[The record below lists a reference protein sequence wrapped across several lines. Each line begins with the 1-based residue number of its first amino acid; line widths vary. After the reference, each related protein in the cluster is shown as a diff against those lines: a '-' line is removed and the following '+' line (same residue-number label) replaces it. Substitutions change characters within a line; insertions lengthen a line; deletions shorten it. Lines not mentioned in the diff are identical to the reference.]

1 MSVHKNLTLL
11 NKWINEGLASANVI
25 GLSGSAQS
33 YFFSLFLK
41 NLQKPCLVI
50 LPGRKEAKKLHE
62 ELRFFMSEPDVQMT
76 PGDIRLH
83 AFPPYDLSP
92 LTGLSPHREILTQR
106 LQALYALIYEK
117 NPIVITSIDAIFL
130 RILPKKEFV
139 RHLEYL
145 EAGEEIERDLLLK
158 KLEISGYQRVSLVE
172 ERGDYSVRGGVI
184 DLFPPFYPLPVRL
197 EFWGDR
203 LESIRQFEP
212 QSQRSQN
219 NQNEMIILPANEII
233 RNQDNINRARSMGR
247 LPNEGKDGMAFS
259 GQEAWLNHFYPELD
273 TLFQYLP
280 ADVLI
285 SVFDRHRAESLVRKT
300 TERFQEDAGKFREEA
315 AAKGHPFPDIEGV
328 VVPFEEIATQ
338 FESHQRLDFM
348 ELDLGSGDKNK
359 KKIHFEGRF
368 QFEDE
373 LVVRLATK
381 GRVSMAPL
389 AEKISEWISSRSR
402 VIVVSRTSQQATRLK
417 EILENYEVTV
427 DRIVQSWAEIPNTLG
442 LNICLGRISKGFTWP
457 DLSLYVISEDEIF
470 GPKRGLSRAKRR
482 AREKAI
488 TWSSFSQ
495 LQAGDFVVHDDHGIG
510 RYAGL
515 EKLEI
520 AHRANDYVIIEYAKK
535 DRLYIPADRISIL
548 QKYVGA
554 DERHPKLD
562 QLGGRSWD
570 IAKKKAKSSVEKIAR
585 QLVEIYALRKY
596 RKGYAFSPPDHYY
609 QEFEATFEHEETQD
623 QTKAIEDVLDDMTS
637 DRPMDRLICGDVGFG
652 KTEVAVRAAF
662 KAVSDGKQVG
672 LLVPTTVLAEQHYL
686 TFRKRMDPYSIRV
699 GAISRFK
706 TRSEQSEILG
716 KLRSGKIDV
725 LIGTHRML
733 QKDVKFRDL
742 GLLIIDEEQR
752 FGVKQKEA
760 LKRYRSLVDVLAITA
775 TPIPRTLHMSLMGIR
790 DLSII
795 ETAPEDRLSIQSYLS
810 PYDESL
816 IVRALRSE
824 LERGGQIFFVH
835 NTVRTIEHMTDKL
848 RKLVPHA
855 RFAIAHGK
863 MKERELE
870 KTMMR
875 FLNREVDVLVCTT
888 IIEAG
893 LDIPSTNTIIINEV
907 DRLGLAQVY
916 QLRGRVG
923 RSKDKAYAY
932 LLLSNH
938 SKITRD
944 AEKRLKALMEFSH
957 LGAGLHL
964 AMHDLKIRG
973 GGNILGFAQA
983 GQISAIG
990 YELYLKLIE
999 RAIAE
1004 LKGEEWHEDI
1014 NPEINIDVPAFLPE
1028 DYVIDTDIRLNLY
1041 RRLSTLREKYDLEA
1055 MAEEMN
1061 DRFGPPPH
1069 EVRNLLGIMSIRLLL
1084 IELGIT
1090 RLDVERKSL
1099 TLTFSQEKKMDS
1111 ERLVQLINNKPG
1123 KFRFLSQYKL
1133 KIEID
1138 MLSSLEDFHEI
1149 EKVIKSIP
1157 AF

>member
-1 MSVHKNLTLL
+1 
-11 NKWINEGLASANVI
+11 
-25 GLSGSAQS
+25 
-33 YFFSLFLK
+33 
-41 NLQKPCLVI
+41 
-50 LPGRKEAKKLHE
+50 
-62 ELRFFMSEPDVQMT
+62 
-76 PGDIRLH
+76 
-83 AFPPYDLSP
+83 
-92 LTGLSPHREILTQR
+92 
-106 LQALYALIYEK
+106 
-117 NPIVITSIDAIFL
+117 
-130 RILPKKEFV
+130 
-139 RHLEYL
+139 
-145 EAGEEIERDLLLK
+145 
-158 KLEISGYQRVSLVE
+158 
-172 ERGDYSVRGGVI
+172 
-184 DLFPPFYPLPVRL
+184 
-197 EFWGDR
+197 
-203 LESIRQFEP
+203 
-212 QSQRSQN
+212 
-219 NQNEMIILPANEII
+219 
-233 RNQDNINRARSMGR
+233 
-247 LPNEGKDGMAFS
+247 
-259 GQEAWLNHFYPELD
+259 
-273 TLFQYLP
+273 
-280 ADVLI
+280 
-285 SVFDRHRAESLVRKT
+285 
-300 TERFQEDAGKFREEA
+300 
-315 AAKGHPFPDIEGV
+315 
-328 VVPFEEIATQ
+328 
-338 FESHQRLDFM
+338 
-348 ELDLGSGDKNK
+348 
-359 KKIHFEGRF
+359 
-368 QFEDE
+368 
-373 LVVRLATK
+373 
-381 GRVSMAPL
+381 
-389 AEKISEWISSRSR
+389 
-402 VIVVSRTSQQATRLK
+402 
-417 EILENYEVTV
+417 
-427 DRIVQSWAEIPNTLG
+427 
-442 LNICLGRISKGFTWP
+442 
-457 DLSLYVISEDEIF
+457 
-470 GPKRGLSRAKRR
+470 
-482 AREKAI
+482 
-488 TWSSFSQ
+488 
-495 LQAGDFVVHDDHGIG
+495 
-510 RYAGL
+510 
-515 EKLEI
+515 
-520 AHRANDYVIIEYAKK
+520 
-535 DRLYIPADRISIL
+535 
-548 QKYVGA
+548 
-554 DERHPKLD
+554 
-562 QLGGRSWD
+562 
-570 IAKKKAKSSVEKIAR
+570 
-585 QLVEIYALRKY
+585 
-596 RKGYAFSPPDHYY
+596 
-609 QEFEATFEHEETQD
+609 
-623 QTKAIEDVLDDMTS
+623 MTS

-706 TRSEQSEILG
+706 TRAEQSEILG